1 MTLETKFTLVHSITL
16 AVIMTMLTESVMP
29 LVAFL
34 VKLEN

>member
-1 MTLETKFTLVHSITL
+1 MPLGTAFTLVHSITL
-16 AVIMTMLTESVMP
+16 AALMIMLTESVMP